1 MWYVEKQNLGAIDR
15 SCARM
20 PVQKSKRRTIEK
32 IKIKIKKKKRRSVH
46 KGVRI
51 IFVLQFKI
59 SLTLRSF
66 WGWFTKAMKRHVA
79 TTLDR
84 FVGQSLLEFTQRT
97 DVLLPTE
104 HQRRITLVSRFF
116 ESAVNNY
123 LNTIQ
128 IIVNLEIY
136 LYPLTDKGFKKKYLQ
151 IFRNILVEEIYQ
163 KIDRKIIKIK

>member
-1 MWYVEKQNLGAIDR
+1 MQIFNIYKTQTILVINKLMLSNVIRRKTKFRRNRSILCTHACSKIKQ
-15 SCARM
+15 
-20 PVQKSKRRTIEK
+20 RTIEK

-116 ESAVNNY
+116 ESAVNN

-128 IIVNLEIY
+128 IIVNLIWQ
-136 LYPLTDKGFKKKYLQ
+136 F
-151 IFRNILVEEIYQ
+151 IFIR
-163 KIDRKIIKIK
+163 

>member
-1 MWYVEKQNLGAIDR
+1 MQIFNIYKTQTILVINKLMLSNVIRRKTKFRRNR
-15 SCARM
+15 SILCTRM
-20 PVQKSKRRTIEK
+20 PVQKSKQRTIEK

-116 ESAVNNY
+116 ESAVNN

-128 IIVNLEIY
+128 IIVNLIWQ
-136 LYPLTDKGFKKKYLQ
+136 F
-151 IFRNILVEEIYQ
+151 IFIR
-163 KIDRKIIKIK
+163 